1 MYFILGTQEREL
13 NEERVLTTFLILTWV
28 NKWDRDLSFEGI
40 LSAHENDS
48 WKDETL
54 IISMYSN
61 GVVHVIQTE

>member
-1 MYFILGTQEREL
+1 M
-13 NEERVLTTFLILTWV
+13 